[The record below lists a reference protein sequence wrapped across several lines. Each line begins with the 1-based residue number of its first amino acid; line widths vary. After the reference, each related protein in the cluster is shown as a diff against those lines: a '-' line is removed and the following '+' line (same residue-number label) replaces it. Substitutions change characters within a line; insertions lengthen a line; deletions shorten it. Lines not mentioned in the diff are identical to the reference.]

1 MAEKKSLALAME
13 EARQLSI
20 EHPGV
25 LYRVMDKPRERAI
38 VTGSD
43 WIYRERILEGWHC
56 LFQVR
61 DGKLL

>member
-25 LYRVMDKPRERAI
+25 LYRVMDKPRKRA
-38 VTGSD
+38 VVSGSE
-43 WIYRERILEGWHC
+43 WVYRERVLQGWHC
-56 LFQVR
+56 YCKFR
-61 DGKLL
+61 DGKTV